1 MKRRTFLKFTSVIS
15 AVAFLPKSRL
25 IGQMISEKNPVNTP
39 IPLLP
44 MQGSPYRKNCDSL
57 DNYNDVS
64 FQTMMADIIHYR
76 TPEKYRD
83 SLILGIRPEDD
94 IK

>member
-1 MKRRTFLKFTSVIS
+1 MKRRTFLKFTSLIS
-15 AVAFLPKSRL
+15 AAAILPKSP
-25 IGQMISEKNPVNTP
+25 IMGEMIKENNPVDAP
-39 IPLLP
+39 IPFLP

-64 FQTMMADIIHYR
+64 FRTMMADIIHYR

>member
-1 MKRRTFLKFTSVIS
+1 MKRRTFIKFTSLIS
-15 AVAFLPKSRL
+15 AAAFLPKSRL

-64 FQTMMADIIHYR
+64 FQTMITDIIHYR
-76 TPEKYRD
+76 TPEKCRD
-83 SLILGIRPEDD
+83 SLMLGISPEDD
-94 IK
+94 MK

>member
-94 IK
+94 LK

>member
-1 MKRRTFLKFTSVIS
+1 MKRRTFIKFTSLIS
-15 AVAFLPKSRL
+15 AATFLPKSPL
-25 IGQMISEKNPVNTP
+25 MGKQIKGKTPVDAI
-39 IPLLP
+39 IPFLP
-44 MQGSPYRKNCDSL
+44 MQGSPYRKNCDTL

-64 FQTMMADIIHYR
+64 FRTMMADIVHYR

>member
-57 DNYNDVS
+57 DTYNDVS

-94 IK
+94 LK

>member
-1 MKRRTFLKFTSVIS
+1 MKRRTFLKFTSLIS
-15 AVAFLPKSRL
+15 TEVFLPEYPL
-25 IGQMISEKNPVNTP
+25 IGKLIEEKNLVNTP
-39 IPLLP
+39 VPFLP
-44 MQGSPYRKNCDSL
+44 MQGCHYRKNCDSL

-76 TPEKYRD
+76 TPAKVRD

-94 IK
+94 II